1 MPEIID
7 NYKILELIHHGAMGS
22 IYKAENLRSSR
33 IVAIKIPCDEL
44 SMDSVSFDAYR
55 MEKEIGKRLDDPR
68 FIKLYEA
75 GYKKHYIIM
84 EYVEGKE
91 LRSIFH
97 GIPISF
103 DSIQEI
109 FIDICKAV
117 EFFHSKGIVHHDLKP
132 ENIMLPKEGGIKII
146 DFGLAGIIGEMDSI
160 TEKYTAP
167 KGTPEFISPEQFL
180 GIRCDHRSDIY
191 SVGTMLY
198 KALVGKLP
206 FSGKGTALTK
216 KKLSDEPMPPKALI
230 PDFSPHLQEIILKA
244 LEPNPRNRY
253 QKIEE
258 LCNDLQ
264 EPLNVP
270 LTERAYR
277 TKSSALKNG
286 GLNIKDFTDLKDRAP
301 AVKKYRILA
310 IFFDRKPQWHVL
322 SEIASIARERDAL
335 VNIILIT
342 PEIMD
347 IEYKQGAIES
357 MISSLKSEILFD
369 NEWVLDFFKG
379 NWIEATIE
387 VHVREPLSAISEI
400 INRNKTDLI
409 ITSER
414 ERGKLSKAIFRSIS
428 AKIVDITDCSVLVI
442 R

>member
-7 NYKILELIHHGAMGS
+7 NYKIIELIHHGAMGS
-22 IYKAENLRSSR
+22 IYKAEDLRSSR
-33 IVAIKIPCDEL
+33 IVAIKIPSDEL

-55 MEKEIGKRLDDPR
+55 MEKEIGRRLDDPR
-68 FIKLYEA
+68 FIKFYQA
-75 GYKKHYIIM
+75 GHKKHYIVM
-84 EYVEGKE
+84 EYVEGKD
-91 LRSIFH
+91 LRSIFR
-97 GIPISF
+97 GTPIPF
-103 DSIQEI
+103 DSIKEI

-117 EFFHSKGIVHHDLKP
+117 EFFHSQGIIHHDLKP
-132 ENIMLPKEGGIKII
+132 ENIMLSKQGWIKVI

-160 TEKYTAP
+160 SEKYTDP

-180 GIRCDHRSDIY
+180 GIRRDQRSDIY

-206 FSGKGTALTK
+206 FIGKGTALAK
-216 KKLSDEPMPPKALI
+216 KKLSEEPMPPKALI

-244 LEPNPRNRY
+244 LEPNPKNRY

-258 LCNDLQ
+258 LCKDLQ
-264 EPLNVP
+264 EPLKAS

-277 TKSSALKNG
+277 TKPSPLKEG
-286 GLNIKDFTDLKDRAP
+286 SLSFKDFGSLKDRTLSI
-301 AVKKYRILA
+301 KKYRIMA
-310 IFFDRKPQWHVL
+310 IFFDRKPQWQVL
-322 SEIASIARERDAL
+322 SEIASVARERDAM
-335 VNIILIT
+335 VNIILIA
-342 PEIMD
+342 PEVVD
-347 IEYKQGAIES
+347 IEYKQGVVEAI
-357 MISSLKSEILFD
+357 ISSLKSEILFD

-387 VHVREPLSAISEI
+387 VHVREPLAAVSEI

-414 ERGKLSKAIFRSIS
+414 ERGRLSKALFRSIS
-428 AKIVDITDCSVLVI
+428 AKIVDIANCSVLVI
-442 R
+442 K